1 MELRVAVRIFDD
13 REQKHLSHIMALS
26 SKRGDVPMLT
36 VPASSADVIF
46 IKRDE
51 PGAAVFL
58 QPGRRGKL
66 PIAVLYDDVP
76 AGHDWFL
83 PRPATSAG
91 LIPLLQAL
99 KAEVDV
105 MAVSRSAEPA
115 PVDVPA
121 AVIDPRLLQAETRI
135 VPTITGQSLLERLK
149 LASDAG
155 GIYSVQ
161 LDVNSYLIIDGDR
174 KVVHIPL
181 RFQDMQQTLLDILVM
196 FRDSDYVAL
205 SVEDRDRLLALSP
218 TIALALEQFTWSAC
232 HHAEPQ
238 LPIPE
243 HIIHQAFRLKR
254 WPSFTRLRYKPV
266 HMQWAGRLVKTA
278 HSMSHLATDAMTD
291 MIDAAKF
298 YNACVVGGLA
308 LVEAGSGVPL
318 PAMAAEA
325 GGKRGIM
332 QRILKRLMK

>member
-13 REQKHLSHIMALS
+13 REQKHLSHILALS

-36 VPASSADVIF
+36 TPAASADVIF

-58 QPGRRGKL
+58 QPARKGKL
-66 PIAVLYDDVP
+66 PIAVVYDDVA

-91 LIPLLQAL
+91 LIPLLQSL
-99 KAEVDV
+99 KAEVDFL
-105 MAVSRSAEPA
+105 AATRSAEPA
-115 PVDVPA
+115 PAETPA
-121 AVIDPRLLQAETRI
+121 AVVDSRLLQAETRL
-135 VPTITGQSLLERLK
+135 VPTITGEPLLQRLK
-149 LASDAG
+149 QAGEEG
-155 GIYSVQ
+155 GIHSVQ
-161 LDVNSYLIIDGDR
+161 LDVNSYLIIDGER
-174 KVVHIPL
+174 KVVHLPV
-181 RFQDMQQTLLDILVM
+181 RFSDMQQTLLDILVM
-196 FRDSDYVAL
+196 FRSSDYVLLTSA
-205 SVEDRDRLLALSP
+205 ERDRLLALAP
-218 TIALALEQFTWSAC
+218 MTTLTLEQFTWSAC

-238 LPIPE
+238 LPIPD